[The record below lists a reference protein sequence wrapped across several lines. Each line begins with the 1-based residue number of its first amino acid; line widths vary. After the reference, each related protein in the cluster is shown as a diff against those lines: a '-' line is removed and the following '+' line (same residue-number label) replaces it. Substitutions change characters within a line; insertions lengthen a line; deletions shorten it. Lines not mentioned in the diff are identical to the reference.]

1 MISTTQELV
10 DRAWKTHTLIPGFG
24 TAHIPMIEPTVRAL
38 TQTNTFGLIQVAR
51 PEWEKFEAKGLRAVR
66 DEYEKV
72 KSERHTRLH
81 LDHVP
86 VLDEDGLRVDF
97 ESIIGQA
104 IDLGYESVMV
114 DGSRLE
120 LDENIA
126 ATTRVVQ
133 MAHKAG
139 IAAEAELGAVVGH
152 EAGPLPPYE
161 ELFATGRGFTDP
173 EQAQRFVSETG
184 ADWLSVAIGNIHGA
198 ISASAKS
205 QKKVQARLNLEHLD
219 RLAQASAVPLVLH
232 GGSGIRK
239 ESVLKAV
246 GRGIV
251 KINIGTT
258 TRQAYELLREQSI
271 EKAQE
276 EVYNVVVKLLTE
288 EYETAGS
295 ATVLSAESSEA
306 STMDPQ

>member
-1 MISTTQELV
+1 MKSTTQELV
-10 DRAWKTHTLIPGFG
+10 HRAWKRQTLIPAFG
-24 TAHIPMIEPTVRAL
+24 TPYIPMIEPTVRAL
-38 TQTNTFGLIQVAR
+38 EQTNTFGLIQVAR
-51 PEWEKFEAKGLRAVR
+51 PEWEKFEAKGLRAIR

-72 KSERHTRLH
+72 KNERYTRLH

-86 VLDEDGLRVDF
+86 VVDEDGLRVDF
-97 ESIIGQA
+97 ESIIGEA

-126 ATTRVVQ
+126 ATAKVVE
-133 MAHKAG
+133 MAHRAG

-161 ELFATGRGFTDP
+161 ELFSSGKGFTDP
-173 EQAQRFVSETG
+173 EQAKRFVKES
-184 ADWLSVAIGNIHGA
+184 AVDWLSVAIGNIHGA
-198 ISASAKS
+198 ISGAGKS

-232 GGSGIRK
+232 GGSGIK
-239 ESVLKAV
+239 KASLLAAV
-246 GRGIV
+246 RRGIV

-258 TRQAYELLREQSI
+258 TRQAYESVREQSI

-276 EVYNVVVKLLTE
+276 NVYDVVVKLLTD
-288 EYETAGS
+288 EYEVAGS
-295 ATVLSAESSEA
+295 ATVLSSELSNTSA
-306 STMDPQ
+306 LNPQ